1 MVSARAIPNQM
12 NGEPDLDS
20 RSRENSQ
27 RAQTTIDFL
36 IGAGVFLLVFGFVIS
51 VIPGM
56 IDPFEEGQETPLVAD
71 RIASQVTES
80 MLGEPTK
87 PTILNATCTNAFFNQ
102 SLGSGS
108 NCGLNFSPT
117 ETDLS
122 ERLGVADKHSINV
135 SIKRDID
142 GDGDLEQLA
151 TDGKNVSTTGHT
163 ELAIGPRVPID
174 AEAVVSATRIGF
186 LDGKDVTVVV
196 RVW

>member
-1 MVSARAIPNQM
+1 MTE
-12 NGEPDLDS
+12 EPDVDS
-20 RSRENSQ
+20 RSRVNSQ

-36 IGAGVFLLVFGFVIS
+36 IGVGVFLLVFGFVIS

-71 RIASQVTES
+71 RIASQVTET
-80 MLGEPTK
+80 MIGEPSQ
-87 PTILNATCTNAFFNQ
+87 PTILNATCTNAFFNKT
-102 SLGSGS
+102 SMSSGT
-108 NCGLNFSPT
+108 NCALNFSKT

-122 ERLGVADKHSINV
+122 ERLGVADKHSINIT
-135 SIKRDID
+135 IKRDID
-142 GDGDLEQLA
+142 GDGNLEQLA
-151 TDGKNVSTTGHT
+151 TDGQNVSTTGHT
-163 ELAIGPRVPID
+163 TLAIGPIVPSN